1 MRALAHTYIMLIL
14 SGVSFFCS
22 LFLCFFVLLLKRIVD
37 LKFFWPLYL
46 SKSLFTFVL
55 GSIISTHSV
64 AVVVVAIM
72 QYNTRLDYNQIIQKL
87 REAFSSLV
95 LFQ

>member
-1 MRALAHTYIMLIL
+1 MQFI
-14 SGVSFFCS
+14 SV
-22 LFLCFFVLLLKRIVD
+22 FLVLLLKRIVD

-87 REAFSSLV
+87 KEAFSSLV